1 MESFGTGKMRKTYLT
16 AIAIAVVFLG
26 WMLSGQF
33 GATDRS
39 APLTLAELN
48 LQREAASE
56 DRALTRVRARIIQAQ
71 PRTSSV
77 VIRGRT
83 ENKRT
88 VSVKAEISGRIIER
102 PIEKGSRVE
111 AGELLCRISTEDREA
126 RVAEAK
132 AAVIQAQME
141 YQGRRQLGDRGL
153 ISGTVLATSKSKL
166 ASADAQLTRREL
178 DLAHTQVRAPFA
190 GLIED
195 TLVETGDFVQPG
207 TACATVI
214 DLDPMLLVGRIA
226 EREVHQ
232 LTLDAQATGTLIDGR
247 DVTGVVSFIG
257 RQSDSATRTYAVEIE
272 VPNSDYLLRSG
283 ITTEIRIPVAT
294 VLAHRISPSLL
305 ALDDEGRVGI
315 RTLDGDNQVV
325 FNLIDILDDD
335 QGSIWV
341 AGLPGVATL
350 ITVGQELV
358 VPGEQVEVSFE
369 SDSPDARAGKMIG
382 AANLNSA
389 TADTEPDPA
398 PDTAS

>member
-16 AIAIAVVFLG
+16 AIAIGLAFIG

-33 GATDRS
+33 GTPERS
-39 APLTLAELN
+39 DPLTLAELN
-48 LQREAASE
+48 LQREAAAE
-56 DRALTRVRARIIQAQ
+56 DRALTRVRARVIQAQ
-71 PRTSSV
+71 SRTSSV
-77 VIRGRT
+77 IIRGRT

-88 VSVKAEISGRIIER
+88 VSVKAEISGRIVER
-102 PIEKGSRVE
+102 PIEKGGRVE

-132 AAVIQAQME
+132 AAVIQAKME

-178 DLAHTQVRAPFA
+178 ELAHTQVRAPFA

-207 TACATVI
+207 TACATII

-226 EREVHQ
+226 EREVHR
-232 LTLDAQATGTLIDGR
+232 LALDAQATGTLIDGR
-247 DVTGVVSFIG
+247 EVTGVVSFIG
-257 RQSDSATRTYAVEIE
+257 QQSDAATRTYAVEVE
-272 VPNSDYLLRSG
+272 VPNPDFQLRSG
-283 ITTEIRIPVAT
+283 ITTEVRIPVAT
-294 VLAHRISPSLL
+294 VLAHRVSPSLL
-305 ALDDEGRVGI
+305 ALDDEGRIGI
-315 RTLDGDNQVV
+315 RTIDGDNQVV
-325 FNLIDILDDD
+325 FNLIEILDDD
-335 QGSIWV
+335 EGSVWV

-369 SDSPDARAGKMIG
+369 SDGPDARAGKMIG
-382 AANLNSA
+382 ATDVDPA
-389 TADTEPDPA
+389 TADTEPNPA
-398 PDTAS
+398 TDSAS

>member
-1 MESFGTGKMRKTYLT
+1 MESFGTGKMRNTYLT

-132 AAVIQAQME
+132 AAVIQAKME

-226 EREVHQ
+226 ERKVHQ

-257 RQSDSATRTYAVEIE
+257 QQSDSATRTYAVEIE

-382 AANLNSA
+382 AADLNSA